1 MLLTTNNFD
10 DNIRLLVSV
19 LQGGILDG
27 RTTE

>member
-27 RTTE
+27 HTTE